1 MKKEYVKPQMN
12 VHAIK
17 RLQLLSG
24 SLSDKMVGKI
34 GTDDSGLKYA
44 GVVEEDDE
52 ETIDP
57 D

>member
-17 RLQLLSG
+17 RLQLLYG

-34 GTDDSGLKYA
+34 GTEEGLKYA

>member
-1 MKKEYVKPQMN
+1 MN

-34 GTDDSGLKYA
+34 GTEEGLKYA
-44 GVVEEDDE
+44 GVVAEDDE
-52 ETIDP
+52 EDIDP